1 MPTGRPPRPPLPC
14 HLRRVAALLASA
26 VLVTSA
32 AAQTAMPNAMENPFA
47 GAPNRSQVAEAKR
60 LVKQGKELQAA
71 NVRRRGA
78 EKTSNVQAMA
88 ELVPRYVKAAP
99 AGWSV
104 NEQGFIYDIV
114 RPDGAQLCA
123 ALDKMREGET
133 FFCSAENQGKRH
145 RLVVPF

>member
-1 MPTGRPPRPPLPC
+1 MPSIT
-14 HLRRVAALLASA
+14 RRVAFVLIGLVLA
-26 VLVTSA
+26 VPA
-32 AAQTAMPNAMENPFA
+32 AAQPAKPTAMENPFA

-78 EKTSNVQAMA
+78 EKTSNVQALP

-99 AGWSV
+99 PGWAV

-114 RPDGAQLCA
+114 RPDGAQVCS
-123 ALDKMREGET
+123 ALDKLREGES
-133 FFCSAENQGKRH
+133 FFCSAEDQGKRH